1 MTFVKNAEAIARAA
15 MSSIDFRQ
23 VGRPEPAVAVI
34 LPQHENISMKTLFRL
49 LIALNFLM
57 FAQFSKSAQT
67 DADTLTAAAGNGD
80 LAKVESLLA
89 RGVKIDTPDYLGWTP
104 LYRTMINGHT
114 KMVQKLLN
122 SGANVNA
129 RNRDGETP
137 LFVVADGR
145 IDLAEMLLAKGANIN
160 AVNEFG
166 RTPLMWMIQGRQNDD
181 VALWLISKG
190 ANINAR
196 TKDGETALHVASEFG
211 RKTVVRALLGR
222 KADLNARRTNI
233 IHDQE
238 APLHIAVDKNNMDI
252 ALLLLAAGADI
263 NVADGK
269 GITPLIHAI
278 YEKHLP
284 LAEMLINKGADVNRR
299 TKSGETALHPATY
312 RGNLAIV
319 KQLVMKGA
327 DVNAEDDGRSPLDAA
342 IQYSKTDIAA
352 FLKSKGAIVETYRCT
367 ASQNGGTK
375 TVSRHGPCPSP
386 TDQRVLMPPR
396 ATVAVQEAPVVKTTA
411 EEVQPLSEQPRAWVR
426 CTSPDGKSSRKQRGG
441 KCASPTDTQT
451 AVEITKPSL
460 PRSPQNTQI
469 IRCTSPD
476 GRVSIQRGN
485 CESSADTQQLL
496 AR

>member
-1 MTFVKNAEAIARAA
+1 
-15 MSSIDFRQ
+15 
-23 VGRPEPAVAVI
+23 
-34 LPQHENISMKTLFRL
+34 MKTLFRL

-57 FAQFSKSAQT
+57 FAQFSQSAQT

-114 KMVQKLLN
+114 KMVQKLLDA
-122 SGANVNA
+122 GANVNA
-129 RNRDGETP
+129 RNRDGATP

-145 IDLAEMLLAKGANIN
+145 VDLAEMLLGKGANVN
-160 AVNEFG
+160 ASNEYG
-166 RTPLMWMIQGRQNDD
+166 QTPLMWIIHVSQKED

-190 ANINAR
+190 ANVNAR
-196 TKDGETALHVASEFG
+196 TSKGETALHVASEFG
-211 RKTVVRALLGR
+211 RKMVVRALLER
-222 KADLNARRTNI
+222 KADVNARRTNI
-233 IHDQE
+233 IQNQE

-269 GITPLIHAI
+269 GFTPLIQAI

-284 LAEMLINKGADVNRR
+284 LAEMLINKGADVTRR
-299 TKSGETALHPATY
+299 SKSGETALHPATY

-327 DVNAEDDGRSPLDAA
+327 DVNAEADGTSPLDGAMG
-342 IQYSKTDIAA
+342 YSKTDVAV
-352 FLKSKGAIVETYRCT
+352 FLKSKGAIAETYRCT
-367 ASQNGGTK
+367 ASQNGGTR
-375 TVSRHGPCPSP
+375 TVSRHGPCPAP
-386 TDQRVLMPPR
+386 TDQRELMPPR
-396 ATVAVQEAPVVKTTA
+396 ATVAVQAAPVVKTTA
-411 EEVQPLSEQPRAWVR
+411 EEIQPRNEQPRSWIR
-426 CTSPDGKSSRKQRGG
+426 CTSPDGKSSRIQRGG
-441 KCASPTDTQT
+441 KCASQTDTQT

-476 GRVSIQRGN
+476 GHVSIQRGN
-485 CESSADTQQLL
+485 CESTADTQQLL